1 MTRTLRPAHLRVI
14 DGDELQFYPKASLFL
29 RFIARLID
37 VSVAWGIFV
46 LGERVGAVLALL
58 FLLFADGMFQGQSA
72 GKRICGIKVVHV
84 PTRTQARSR
93 DSVLRNAPFGFV
105 VILSMMPPPI
115 GFFAFC
121 AGAVV
126 ILGVEGLRVWR
137 DPLGLRLGDVWAQT
151 QVVDGKVM
159 AGEKRVTGPTP
170 ATSASHRMMMAAPL
184 RRRLQRRSTR
194 CVSR

>member
-1 MTRTLRPAHLRVI
+1 VI
-14 DGDELQFYPKASLFL
+14 DGHELAFYPKASLFL
-29 RFIARLID
+29 RFLARLID

-84 PTRTQARSR
+84 PTRTAARNR
-93 DSVLRNAPFGFV
+93 DSALRNAPFAFV
-105 VILSMMPPPI
+105 VILSMMPPPL
-115 GFFAFC
+115 GLYAFFA
-121 AGAVV
+121 GALVV
-126 ILGVEGLRVWR
+126 GGVEGLRAVR

-159 AGEKRVTGPTP
+159 AGEQRLTGRTP
-170 ATSASHRMMMAAPL
+170 AHSTSHRMMMAAQK

-194 CVSR
+194 CASR